1 MLNSRPSVGLK
12 SENLTQPSQ
21 SGKSSLNLTDNTN
34 TAQPSQSGKSSL
46 NLSDNINTTQP
57 TDQASSDNLSYSDIN
72 QNVVYYD
79 KSMPPPKK
87 QFPRQQL
94 IGFTMKDNIVKTD
107 DGLLLA
113 CTDDKWKQ
121 YL

>member
-34 TAQPSQSGKSSL
+34 TAQPAQPSQSGKSSL

-57 TDQASSDNLSYSDIN
+57 TAQATSDNLSYSDIN

-79 KSMPPPKK
+79 K
-87 QFPRQQL
+87 
-94 IGFTMKDNIVKTD
+94 
-107 DGLLLA
+107 
-113 CTDDKWKQ
+113 
-121 YL
+121 